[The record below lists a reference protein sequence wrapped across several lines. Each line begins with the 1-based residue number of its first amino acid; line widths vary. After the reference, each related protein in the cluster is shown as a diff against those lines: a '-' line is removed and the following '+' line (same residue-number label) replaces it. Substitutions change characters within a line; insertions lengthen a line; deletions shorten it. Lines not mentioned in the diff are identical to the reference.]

1 MQTPTY
7 SLWWLRIV
15 TLTVAALA
23 AASAAYWVL
32 KWMAPAPAGP
42 GIPVAFAQPGQTD
55 PLVMARLLGGGQ
67 AAAPVLPSAQAE
79 SMASRFKLAGVVAER
94 SPRGYALISIDG
106 QPAKPFPVG
115 TTVSDGLVL
124 RSVAPRS
131 AALAA
136 GANAPV
142 SLTLELPKL
151 SPP

>member
-15 TLTVAALA
+15 TFMVAALA

-42 GIPVAFAQPGQTD
+42 GIAVAFANAAPAD
-55 PLVMARLLGGGQ
+55 PLVVARLLGGGQ
-67 AAAPVLPSAQAE
+67 AAAPVLTGVQAE
-79 SMASRFKLAGVVAER
+79 SLASRFKLAGVVADR
-94 SPRGYALISIDG
+94 ANRGYALISIDG
-106 QPAKPFPVG
+106 QPAKPYPVG
-115 TTVSDGLVL
+115 TRVNEDLVL

-131 AALAA
+131 ADLAA
-136 GANAPV
+136 SADAPV

-151 SPP
+151 GKP